1 MARRFDQLRKQIDAD
16 PRRREKVED
25 YKRVM
30 EVIASLTELRKQLR
44 LTQVQIAERLK
55 VKQPVVSQ
63 FESASE
69 INLTTLMRYVEALG
83 GSLDLTVRVDDLEV
97 HLAKAGVIGS

>member
-1 MARRFDQLRKQIDAD
+1 MAHRFDQLRKQLVAD
-16 PRRREKVED
+16 PRRRQKVED

-30 EVIASLTELRKQLR
+30 DVIASLTELRKQR
-44 LTQVQIAERLK
+44 KLTQVQIATLLN

-63 FESASE
+63 FESSSE

-83 GSLDLTVRVDDLEV
+83 GSLDLTVHFDDGDV
-97 HLAKAGVIGS
+97 HLARAEAS